1 VINKYVGMWI
11 NIQHRFGPRFSEWVM
26 SAHMLVAGLVF
37 LYVTDLFAR
46 DAYVKFIQLFRDE
59 RYLGWALFLCGA
71 ARFAGLIINGTRPIV
86 TPIIRQISSGL
97 GFIVW
102 LGMSY
107 CFWASGVYGLWVSIY
122 PVFAVTELF
131 NFYRAAHDQGEVYGR
146 GD

>member
-1 VINKYVGMWI
+1 MWI